1 MEMKNMNDRLKVRGM
16 NGAGFGIIQKS
27 VMQNRE
33 LHVTAKAIYAYFS
46 SFVGGGNSCFP
57 SRSKICY
64 DLDIS
69 KDTLSKYLNNL
80 ISCGYLEIEQSTEGG
95 KFSHNVYTLCD
106 PDWPP
111 RKRENTVSGNFRH
124 GGTTVGNRTP
134 KKEISSFCQEI
145 TVSENT
151 VSDNSV
157 SGDLDTKNN
166 SYKNNNYKN
175 NSYINNNNNDHFSNF
190 SKNDRISLNADKKEN
205 LDLEKN
211 QVSGDIHSINVK
223 ESNSSNKRL
232 NEEFN
237 QVWDLYPK
245 KQGKKP
251 AQAAFYRARRNGT
264 PLESIISGIKSY
276 LDYIAAKKISQEY
289 VKQGSTFFNQ
299 EAWNDDWSLP
309 TGYSFFKSKPNYD
322 IEAYERSN
330 RNIFGLMMD
339 EERTNNKGFVDI
351 QVKDYDEE

>member
-1 MEMKNMNDRLKVRGM
+1 MAIIKNENFILIQGWMINNLKLSGNDLLVYAIIYGFTQDGEQWFEGSRSYLGEWCNSTKRG
-16 NGAGFGIIQKS
+16 IQKNLQRL
-27 VMQNRE
+27 VENNLVLKKE
-33 LHVTAKAIYAYFS
+33 T
-46 SFVGGGNSCFP
+46 FVNNVKFCKYKVNPKYTPRGGGNVGDVSQF
-57 SRSKICY
+57 
-64 DLDIS
+64 
-69 KDTLSKYLNNL
+69 TTGELSSPGAKFTPR
-80 ISCGYLEIEQSTEGG
+80 EQSSPGG
-95 KFSHNVYTLCD
+95 
-106 PDWPP
+106 
-111 RKRENTVSGNFRH
+111 REQSSP
-124 GGTTVGNRTP
+124 GGG
-134 KKEISSFCQEI
+134 EQSSPYNI
-145 TVSENT
+145 DI
-151 VSDNSV
+151 DNI
-157 SGDLDTKNN
+157 D
-166 SYKNNNYKN
+166 
-175 NSYINNNNNDHFSNF
+175 INNIDNNNDHFSNF

-276 LDYIAAKKISQEY
+276 LDYIATKKISQEY

-322 IEAYERSN
+322 IEAYERSS

>member
-1 MEMKNMNDRLKVRGM
+1 MEMQNMNDRVKVRGM

-69 KDTLSKYLNNL
+69 KDTLTKYLNNL
-80 ISCGYLEIEQSTEGG
+80 INCGYLEIEQATEGG

-111 RKRENTVSGNFRH
+111 RKREKTVSENFRH
-124 GGTTVGNRTP
+124 GGANVGNRAP
-134 KKEISSFCQEI
+134 KKEISNFCQEI
-145 TVSENT
+145 TVS
-151 VSDNSV
+151 DNSV
-157 SGDLDTKNN
+157 SDKLGTKNN

-175 NSYINNNNNDHFSNF
+175 NNYINNNNNDHFSNF

-205 LDLEKN
+205 LDFEKN
-211 QVSGDIHSINVK
+211 QVSDSAINIK
-223 ESNSSNKRL
+223 GSNSSNKRL

-251 AQAAFYRARRNGT
+251 AQAAFYRARRNGAS
-264 PLESIISGIKSY
+264 LESIISGIKSY

-299 EAWNDDWSLP
+299 EAWNDDWSVKSE
-309 TGYSFFKSKPNYD
+309 TEARESYGITNKKYKFKSWD
-322 IEAYERSN
+322 
-330 RNIFGLMMD
+330 D
-339 EERTNNKGFVDI
+339 V
-351 QVKDYDEE
+351 